1 MTLLLLAIVA
11 GCYAPG
17 EPADADRDGHT
28 GANDCDDADPAVYR
42 GAPEYCNGLDDD
54 CDGELD
60 DDAVDAPT
68 WYADHDEDGYGGGT
82 PRANCD
88 APSGYMA
95 DGTDCN
101 DLSAVTYPGAP
112 EVCDDADTDCDGIID
127 DGAPPLLGYPDADGD
142 RHGDVAATPV
152 AACPLPDGYLLEADD
167 CDDTDGDVYPGAYD
181 ACEDTVDAN
190 CDGSLDVCEVLL
202 QGVPEYAG
210 AAEAEFVG
218 NLLAGAGDVNGDGY
232 ADLLIGSWLNDA
244 GGANAGAA
252 YLVLGSAEPTST
264 RLAVTIAYTGAI
276 VDYAGLVS
284 GAGDVNADG
293 YADIL
298 VGARS
303 GAAYLILG
311 SDTPRSTA
319 LSETIRYAGEH
330 EDHCSGPVAGLG
342 DVDGDGFDDFAM
354 AGYDDGTGAT
364 YLVLGTESPVGGDL
378 SAAIQYTG
386 EKDFGWGGWPFR
398 AGDVDGDGH
407 ADLLV
412 DEPHA
417 AYLVLGSEAPT
428 SADLSTTIIYTDA
441 DDYVSAGA
449 GAGDVNADGYADL
462 LLLRGGPGY
471 TSSVFLVPGRA
482 VPTGDDLATALEFV
496 PDTDGA
502 SVGAGLDGAGDVD
515 GDSYDDFVVTDR
527 DNDAVYL
534 IYGSASPASSM
545 LPVGR
550 FYTGPDDSWTGYAAA
565 GVGDVDGNSLD
576 DILVGAPS
584 ADSTFEDAGTAYLVL
599 SHGR

>member
-1 MTLLLLAIVA
+1 
-11 GCYAPG
+11 
-17 EPADADRDGHT
+17 
-28 GANDCDDADPAVYR
+28 
-42 GAPEYCNGLDDD
+42 
-54 CDGELD
+54 
-60 DDAVDAPT
+60 
-68 WYADHDEDGYGGGT
+68 
-82 PRANCD
+82 
-88 APSGYMA
+88 MA

-112 EVCDDADTDCDGIID
+112 EVCDDADTGCDGIID

-252 YLVLGSAEPTST
+252 YLVLGGAEPTST

-354 AGYDDGTGAT
+354 AGYDD
-364 YLVLGTESPVGGDL
+364 
-378 SAAIQYTG
+378 
-386 EKDFGWGGWPFR
+386 
-398 AGDVDGDGH
+398 
-407 ADLLV
+407 
-412 DEPHA
+412 
-417 AYLVLGSEAPT
+417 
-428 SADLSTTIIYTDA
+428 
-441 DDYVSAGA
+441 YVSAGA

-482 VPTGDDLATALEFV
+482 VPTGDDLATAPEFV
-496 PDTDGA
+496 PDTSGHF
-502 SVGAGLDGAGDVD
+502 VGAGLDGAGDVD
-515 GDSYDDFVVTDR
+515 GDRYDDFVVTDR

-550 FYTGPDDSWTGYAAA
+550 FYTGPDDSLTGYAAA